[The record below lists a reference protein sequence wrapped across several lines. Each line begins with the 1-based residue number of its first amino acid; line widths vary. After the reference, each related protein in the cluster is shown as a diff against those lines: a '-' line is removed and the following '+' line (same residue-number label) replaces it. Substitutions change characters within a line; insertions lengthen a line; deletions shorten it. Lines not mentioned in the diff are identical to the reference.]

1 MANTSRN
8 QIVLQNAV
16 SADADGDALS
26 ITKETTTVIVEISST
41 STDANLNFE
50 ARYTGTTWQS
60 VNGVNLS
67 DFSLGTTVSAVNGIY
82 QVDVVGASDLRT
94 RISDITTG
102 AVTVTVRA
110 VG

>member
-1 MANTSRN
+1 MANIPRE

-16 SADADGDALS
+16 TAAANGETLD
-26 ITKETTTVIVEISST
+26 ITKDTTVVFVEISST

-60 VNGVNLS
+60 INGVNLS
-67 DFSLGTTVSAVNGIY
+67 DFSLGTTVSAVNGTY
-82 QVDVVGASDLRT
+82 TVDVIGAVEFRA

-102 AVTVTVRA
+102 AVTVTARA